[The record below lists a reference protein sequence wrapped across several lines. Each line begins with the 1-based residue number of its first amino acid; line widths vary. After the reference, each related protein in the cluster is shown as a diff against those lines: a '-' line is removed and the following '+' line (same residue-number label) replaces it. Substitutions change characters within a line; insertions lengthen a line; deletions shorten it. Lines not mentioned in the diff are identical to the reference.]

1 MQSDARNRQSKTDP
15 LIEHLL
21 RDARKKLLET
31 GTRNKL
37 VHVNRGAKRAKSVA
51 IINERSDD
59 IFSLVR
65 TRSNKMHFRPLIKEA
80 ADADDTEL
88 NLASLTPDLAPDDP
102 RFTDKY
108 LEVPHTPDRLSK
120 KLLRLALDAKTAEE
134 EQGINILY
142 LALGFLNWYEDKASA
157 VKREAPLIL
166 LPVQL
171 VRNARTATYDLVS
184 RDEDIVTNLP
194 LKKRLMDDFGIE
206 LPEIEEEEEG
216 WSPSRYFDQISE
228 IISARSNW
236 SVDRDGM
243 MLGFFSFAKLLMLN
257 DLDPSNWPEGAL
269 TSHPALSGL
278 LSSSGFPEQDLLFAK
293 DDRLDEKLEPA
304 DIIQVV
310 DADASQ
316 TKVIEE
322 VRSGKHLVVQG
333 PPGTGKSQTITNI
346 IAAAVHD
353 GKKVLFVAE
362 KMAALSVVHK
372 RLVDVGLQD
381 VCLELHSRTANKR
394 SVIEELARTLKGGAA
409 TPNLPGPPVD
419 LKKTRDSLNAI
430 EKMLHTPVSG
440 SDFTPYEALSS
451 LVACSGKGLPVPV
464 LQEEGLAHLSKTQI
478 EQAVDDLEA
487 YQRLVSNLGAR
498 ADHPFCG
505 VQNVSLQPTDLARL
519 GARMREILTGLE
531 KILRSVH
538 GLNKGLQLELRY
550 NFHDLS
556 KLQALLSIIKNAP
569 SSAVKYIRQLDGCL
583 ELDRLA
589 QAASMA
595 ETWADSQTQAAE
607 HFIDPMGAPK
617 IGEARGELLAG
628 EGSFLKRLM
637 PKYKRA
643 CETLAGGLKDGLPKS
658 PGARVELATLLLT
671 AQTADH
677 AMQTERPFLEQSL
690 GSAWRGALT
699 DFAEIRETADWLGA
713 LRSEASEL
721 SIEVL
726 EGVLAKPEK
735 VELFAS
741 YFDTALPAIR
751 QKLERLMDILELRL
765 VSAFNTAEL
774 DHVDLGSA
782 YKRIKAM
789 EGSIGSYTGW
799 ADLGRISN
807 TLSKDGLGALLALVD
822 DGQVSG
828 GQIVDEFR
836 YALAEVQWK
845 KALSKR
851 PQLVQLGNIDRHKLV
866 ERFCTLEMDRITD
879 TRMQILAKYR
889 EQLPSGSAGEIGT
902 IRGEIARKRGH
913 MPLRRLMSRTGGMLQ
928 RIKPVFLMSPISVAQ
943 FLPPAEMEFDLLVM
957 DEASQIRPEEAL
969 GSIARAKQI
978 VVVGDTKQLPPTN
991 FFSRVAD
998 GAEDDEELEEI
1009 LEGDARATEMESILT
1024 LCDAKG
1030 VNQSMLSWHY
1040 RSRDPSLIRVSNAEF
1055 YDDGLILPPSPL
1067 EKDPRFGL
1075 TLTPVDGVYHS
1086 AASTAGRPRTNPI
1099 EAQAVVDAAASHARN
1114 FPKLSLGIVTFSVSQ
1129 RNMITELLEH
1139 ARRSDTV
1146 LDSLLREGKSENV
1159 FVKNIENVQGDERDV
1174 ILISVGYGP
1183 NVAGGRLASMSFGP
1197 VNREGGERRLNV
1209 LFSRART
1216 RCEVFASFAPGDIDL
1231 SRTSKVGPRVLK
1243 KFLSFAATGHLDIPV
1258 PTGADP
1264 DSPFEEDVASEIRKL
1279 GYDVDYQVGSGG
1291 FKIDLGVRNPDLA
1304 DQYMLAVECDGAT
1317 YHSALWARERDRLR
1331 QGVLEGLGWK
1341 FHRIWSTDW
1350 FQRRPQEIA
1359 RLQKVLDETRAA
1371 ASAGISI
1378 KGANYGTPQPES
1390 SEDKPAPEEPVQDK
1404 AIALQRAGPA
1414 VPLYKRSELRL
1425 NTQLEPHEVAP
1436 ASLAKV
1442 VVRIVQ
1448 DEGPLHQ
1455 EEIAR
1460 RVASSFG
1467 KSKAGK
1473 RIVDVTFQALDLCD
1487 GVDGYPISPVG
1498 EFWATASQWAEPP
1511 VRNRSEEQGA
1521 TLAAGMLPPAEI
1533 RAAALLVER
1542 ENGQTDADEL
1552 IKAIAN
1558 VFGFKRVGSDLRA
1571 AIERALDMKSVDSNG
1586 ELEAEVVHL
1595 VDDCSATAP

>member
-1 MQSDARNRQSKTDP
+1 MQSDARNQQSKNDP
-15 LIEHLL
+15 LIDHLL

-65 TRSNKMHFRPLIKEA
+65 TKKNKMHFRPLVGEA
-80 ADADDTEL
+80 TDVDDAEI

-108 LEVPHTPDRLSK
+108 LEVPHAPDRLSK

-134 EQGINILY
+134 EQGINVLY
-142 LALGFLNWYEDKASA
+142 LALGFLSWYEDKASA

-194 LKKRLMDDFGIE
+194 LKKRLMADFGIE

-228 IISARSNW
+228 VISARSNW
-236 SVDRDGM
+236 SVDHDGM

-293 DDRLDEKLEPA
+293 EDRLDEKLEPS

-372 RLVDVGLQD
+372 RLVDVGLRD

-409 TPNLPGPPVD
+409 IPNLPAPPID
-419 LKKTRDSLNAI
+419 LKKARDSLNAI
-430 EKMLHTPVSG
+430 EKVLHTPVSG
-440 SDFTPYEALSS
+440 SDFTPYEALAS
-451 LVACSGKGLPVPV
+451 LVSCSGKGLPVPV
-464 LQEEGLAHLSKTQI
+464 FQAEELANFSKIQI
-478 EQAVDDLEA
+478 EQTVGHLEG
-487 YQRLVSNLGAR
+487 YQGLVSNLGST
-498 ADHPFCG
+498 ADHPFFG

-519 GARMREILTGLE
+519 GSQMQEILKGLE
-531 KILRSVH
+531 KVLRAVH
-538 GLNKGLQLELRY
+538 GLNKGLQLEFRY
-550 NFHDLS
+550 NFQDLA
-556 KLQALLSIIKNAP
+556 KLQALLLSITNAP
-569 SSAVKYIRQLDGCL
+569 SSALKYIRQLEGCH

-595 ETWADSQTQAAE
+595 ETWAESQTKAAE

-617 IGEARGELLAG
+617 IGEARGELITG

-637 PKYKRA
+637 PRYKRA
-643 CETLAGGLKDGLPKS
+643 CETLAGALKDGLPKS
-658 PGARVELATLLLT
+658 PSPRVELATLLLT

-690 GSAWRGALT
+690 GGTWRGALT

-726 EGVLAKPEK
+726 EGVLARPEK

-741 YFDTALPAIR
+741 YFETALPAVR
-751 QKLERLMDILELRL
+751 QKLERLMDTLELQL

-774 DHVDLGSA
+774 DQVDLGAA

-789 EGSIGSYTGW
+789 EGSIVSYTGW
-799 ADLGRISN
+799 ADLGRISD
-807 TLSKDGLGALLALVD
+807 TLSKGGLGALLGLVD
-822 DGQVSG
+822 GGQVSG
-828 GQIVDEFR
+828 DQIVDEFR
-836 YALAEVQWK
+836 YALAEAQWK
-845 KALSKR
+845 KALANR
-851 PQLVQLGNIDRHKLV
+851 PELAQLSNIDRHKLV
-866 ERFCTLEMDRITD
+866 ERFCALETDRITD
-879 TRMQILAKYR
+879 TRKQILAKYR
-889 EQLPSGSAGEIGT
+889 AQLPTGSAGEIGT

-1009 LEGDARATEMESILT
+1009 LDGDARATEMESILT

-1030 VNQSMLSWHY
+1030 INRRMLSWHY
-1040 RSRDPSLIRVSNAEF
+1040 RSKDPSLIRVSNAEF
-1055 YDDGLILPPSPL
+1055 YDDELILPPSPL
-1067 EKDPRFGL
+1067 EQDPGFGAKMNR
-1075 TLTPVDGVYHS
+1075 VNGVYHS
-1086 AASTAGRPRTNPI
+1086 GSSSAGRPGTNPI
-1099 EAQAVVDAAASHARN
+1099 EAQAVVDAVALHARTN
-1114 FPKLSLGIVTFSVSQ
+1114 PHLSLGIVSFSVRQ
-1129 RNMITELLEH
+1129 RDMITELLEH
-1139 ARRSDTV
+1139 ARRADPM
-1146 LDSLLREGKSENV
+1146 LDELLRENKFENV
-1159 FVKNIENVQGDERDV
+1159 FVKNIENVQGDARDV
-1174 ILISVGYGP
+1174 IFISVGYGP
-1183 NVAGGRLASMSFGP
+1183 NIAGGRLESMRFGP
-1197 VNREGGERRLNV
+1197 VNSDGGERRLNV
-1209 LFSRART
+1209 LFSRARA
-1216 RCEVFASFAPGDIDL
+1216 RWEVFASFAPGDIDP
-1231 SRTSKVGPRVLK
+1231 SRMSKIGPRVLK
-1243 KFLSFAATGHLDIPV
+1243 KFLSFAETGQLDTPA

-1264 DSPFEEDVASEIRKL
+1264 DSPFEEDVANEIRKL

-1291 FKIDLGVRNPDLA
+1291 FRIDLGVRNPDLA

-1331 QGVLEGLGWK
+1331 QGVLEGLGWT

-1350 FQRRPQEIA
+1350 FQRRAQEIA
-1359 RLQKVLDETRAA
+1359 RLQSVLDETRAA

-1378 KGANYGTPQPES
+1378 KGANHGVPQPEK
-1390 SEDKPAPEEPVQDK
+1390 SEDTPAPEEPIQPE
-1404 AIALQRAGPA
+1404 AIALDRAGPT
-1414 VPLYKRSELRL
+1414 VPLYKRAELRL

-1436 ASLAKV
+1436 ANLTKV
-1442 VVRIVQ
+1442 VVKIVEE
-1448 DEGPLHQ
+1448 EGPLHQ

-1460 RVASSFG
+1460 RVASAFG

-1473 RIVDVTFQALDLCD
+1473 RIVDVTFQALDLCE
-1487 GVDGYPISPVG
+1487 GMSGCSISLVD

-1521 TLAAGMLPPAEI
+1521 TLAAGMLPPVEI
-1533 RAAALLVER
+1533 RAAAALVER

-1571 AIERALDMKSVDSNG
+1571 AIERALGMKSVDRDG
-1586 ELEAEVVHL
+1586 ELEAEAVHL
-1595 VDDCSATAP
+1595 VEDRSSVAL